1 MKARIKYVWS
11 DERGA
16 FIFKKKR
23 LFHWKT
29 ICVPVDEFDE
39 EPLTADT
46 LGKAEALYAKVSNGD
61 LKGYILR

>member
-1 MKARIKYVWS
+1 MQVKIAWN

-23 LFHWKT
+23 LFFWKT
-29 ICVPVDEFDE
+29 VCVPVDEFDN

-46 LGKAEALYAKVSNGD
+46 VGRAEILRTQIMNGKLR
-61 LKGYILR
+61 GYILR